1 MRRNNP
7 YFILIT
13 ILFLTLPSLLMA
25 VQYPYNGSVIHKVK
39 RDRIMAIAEDYATLY
54 YYVGPDNITGC
65 SGSTCPDSV
74 IGWKTGVKYCWGGQ
88 DTTKIYLIRLTEGD
102 VAGNKWCSSPAG
114 TSEDTCSAGVDCSGF
129 VSNAWTSP
137 RESTSYFYVISDNIL
152 WEQLRMGDAM
162 NNAGSHIRLFDYFIS
177 EVGTTIQY
185 ESCGTFW
192 KCVHRSLARDDNY
205 LPIRY
210 NYSSSCMVYNYS
222 EPVVTYIRKTG
233 IERVEVRWDGEADR
247 GFRLYQSTDATNWT
261 LIRNADQV
269 TSLTRTCEV
278 SGLLPDTT
286 YFFKMT
292 ALNSGNVET
301 INSAVVP
308 YRNDGFTPRIIL
320 VDGADRYREQKS
332 ANHTFLTRVGAALA
346 SRGLGFDT
354 CANEAVVD
362 EQVSLGDYD
371 AAVWVLAEETTFD
384 ETFSWAEQM
393 HVTNFLK
400 GGGRL
405 FVSGS
410 EIAWDLDYKANDD
423 TTYKNGSS
431 NDRPFYNK
439 YLRASYVS
447 DDAGTYHVLGAA
459 GSIFNGL
466 DFYFDNGTHGTYD
479 VVYPDTINP
488 YGGATI
494 GLKYEGGANACVY
507 ASSPTSGTVVNM
519 GFPFET
525 IYPDSA
531 RLNIMKAI
539 LNYFDLP
546 VVAPTMKSVLRS
558 GADSL
563 AITWTGHAQSG
574 FRLFQ
579 KTGSGSW
586 TLIRDESSL
595 GTDAQSATITG
606 LSSHTR
612 YAFKIQAVNSGGASP
627 DSDVMVCSLPQN
639 ELSDK
644 ILIVDGD
651 DRYNTTHSGANHT
664 LLENFADALANY
676 RYDSCTNE
684 CIADGSVLITDYAI
698 IMWMCGEESTESET
712 FSKTEQLKVQDFL
725 KNGGRLFVSG
735 AEIGWDLVHEADTNN
750 NYSNGDP
757 NDTPFYENYLKASF
771 VNDDANTHQ
780 VRGVGGTPF
789 AGLNFFFDDGT
800 HGTYNVNYP
809 DVIATKG
816 GSAAVLYY
824 GASGT
829 NVAGVMFTGTV
840 TGGSAQAKIINFGF
854 PFETIYDATT
864 RRNVMMDVLN
874 YFATTEVKD
883 WSEYISR

>member
-13 ILFLTLPSLLMA
+13 ILFLTLSSLLMA
-25 VQYPYNGSVIHKVK
+25 AHYSYNGSVNHDVK

-74 IGWKTGVKYCWGGQ
+74 IGWKTGVKYCWGGE

-102 VAGNKWCSSPAG
+102 VAGNRNTSGSS
-114 TSEDTCSAGVDCSGF
+114 SFDTCSAGVDCSGF

-137 RESTSYFYVISDNIL
+137 RHSTSTFYTISDDIL

-162 NNAGSHIRLFDYFIS
+162 NNSGSHIRLFDYYIS
-177 EVGTTIQY
+177 NVGTTMQY

-205 LPIRY
+205 PPIRY
-210 NYSSSCMVYNYS
+210 NNPSGRKVYNYS

-233 IERVEVRWDGEADR
+233 IERVEVRWDGQADI
-247 GFRLYQSTDATNWT
+247 GFRLYQSTDATTWT
-261 LIRNADQV
+261 LIRTADQITNV
-269 TSLTRTCEV
+269 MRTCEV

-301 INSAVVP
+301 IDSAVVP

-320 VDGADRYREQKS
+320 VDGADRYREQKG

-371 AAVWVLAEETTFD
+371 AAVWVLAEESTFD
-384 ETFSWAEQM
+384 ETFSWPEQM

-410 EIAWDLDYKANDD
+410 EIAWDLDHMAND
-423 TTYKNGSS
+423 TTYKNGCS

-466 DFYFDNGTHGTYD
+466 DFYFDDGTHGTYD
-479 VVYPDTINP
+479 VVYPDTINS
-488 YGGATI
+488 YGGATV
-494 GLKYEGGANACVY
+494 GLNYEGGANACVY

-519 GFPFET
+519 AFPFET

-531 RLNIMKAI
+531 RLNIMKTI

-546 VVAPTMKSVLRS
+546 VVAPTMKSVLHS
-558 GADSL
+558 GADSV

-606 LSSHTR
+606 LSSLTR
-612 YAFKIQAVNSGGASP
+612 YAFKIQAVNTGGASP
-627 DSDVMVCSLPQN
+627 DSDIMVCSLPQN

-644 ILIVDGD
+644 ILIVDGN
-651 DRYNTTHSGANHT
+651 DRYNATHSGANHT

-676 RYDSCTNE
+676 RYDSCANE
-684 CIADGSVLITDYAI
+684 CIADGSVLLTDYAI
-698 IMWMCGEESTESET
+698 VMWMCGDESTESET

-725 KNGGRLFVSG
+725 KNGGWLFVSG
-735 AEIGWDLVHEADTNN
+735 AEIGWDLVHAAETNN

-757 NDTPFYENYLKASF
+757 NDTPVYGNYFKASF
-771 VNDDANTHQ
+771 VNDDANTYQ

-789 AGLNFFFDDGT
+789 EGLNFSFDDGT
-800 HGTYNVNYP
+800 HGIYNVNYP
-809 DVIATKG
+809 DVIATSG

-824 GASGT
+824 DASGT

-840 TGGSAQAKIINFGF
+840 TGGTAQAKIINFGF

-864 RRNVMMDVLN
+864 RRNVMTDVLN
-874 YFATTEVKD
+874 YFVTTEVKD
-883 WSEYISR
+883 WREYISR